1 MNPLL
6 PGNTGSLRSEF
17 ERRAT
22 QACPG
27 AYRAERL
34 STLTLNI
41 GLHCNL
47 SCEVCYQRSS
57 PSRTEC
63 MSREVMLD
71 ALHFASDVRP
81 ELIDVT
87 GGEPMLWPHL
97 REFVTL
103 AAGIEARVRVWTNL
117 DALLL
122 PECADIPH
130 LLAEHG
136 VEVVASLPE
145 ALEGRT
151 VGGCM
156 EALGLLSQLGYGDPS
171 IAGIPLD
178 IAYNPLPGE
187 LPRPQ
192 AELAEEFWAALAPH
206 GITFRELITSANVPL
221 GGFAKWL
228 DENAGRGRYQGML
241 EAAFDPDTLCDLPC
255 RQGITIG
262 WDGAMWDCD
271 YNLAAHVALAE
282 GPQNVGDHVGSQV
295 GQMALATRRIAF
307 REHCF
312 ACAARKGGATP

>member
-6 PGNTGSLRSEF
+6 PGNTGSLRSDF
-17 ERRAT
+17 ERRAV
-22 QACPG
+22 QACAG

-34 STLTLNI
+34 ATLTLNV
-41 GLHCNL
+41 GLRCNL
-47 SCEVCYQRSS
+47 SCEVCYQHSS

-87 GGEPMLWPHL
+87 GGEPVLWPML
-97 REFVTL
+97 REFIPL
-103 AAGIEARVRVWTNL
+103 AAGIGARVRVWTNL

-122 PECADIPH
+122 PESADLPH
-130 LLAEHG
+130 QFAEHG

-151 VGGCM
+151 VGGCI
-156 EALGLLSQLGYGDPS
+156 EALGQLSHLGYGDPS

-178 IAYNPLPGE
+178 IAYTPLPGE
-187 LPRPQ
+187 LPREQ
-192 AELAEEFWAALAPH
+192 TELAEEFWAALAPH
-206 GITFRELITSANVPL
+206 GITFRSLITSANVPL
-221 GGFAKWL
+221 GGYAKWL
-228 DENAGRGRYQGML
+228 DENSERLRYQATL
-241 EAAFDPDTLCDLPC
+241 EAAFDPDALGELPC
-255 RQGITIG
+255 RNGITIG
-262 WDGAMWDCD
+262 WDGTLWDCD
-271 YNLAAHVALAE
+271 YNLAAHVPLAE

-312 ACAARKGGATP
+312 ACAARKGSSKP